1 MKTILRNIT
10 VVLFGALVVSCGGGA
25 KEGADNTK
33 ATPHKENQKLVEA
46 GMRDARAALACDSGS
61 AERVN
66 AVLEIHAKAYEMSSK
81 GMPNCAEDYLAGARR
96 VLSEL

>member
-10 VVLFGALVVSCGGGA
+10 AVLIGVLAFSCGSGA
-25 KEGADNTK
+25 GEESDRTK
-33 ATPHKENQKLVEA
+33 ATPHELNQDLVEA

-66 AVLEIHAKAYEMSSK
+66 AVLEIHAKAYEMSCN
-81 GMPNCAEDYLAGARR
+81 GMPNCAEDYLVGARR